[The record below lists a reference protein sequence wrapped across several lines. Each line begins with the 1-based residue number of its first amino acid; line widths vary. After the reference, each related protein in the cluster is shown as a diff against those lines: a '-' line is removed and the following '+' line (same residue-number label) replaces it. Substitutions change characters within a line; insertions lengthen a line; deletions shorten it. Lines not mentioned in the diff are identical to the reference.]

1 MKGYI
6 EIVSVVLGKGGVEMN
21 GVYLIV
27 STALIIVGVLGI
39 FIPGLPGTG
48 LVFIGTLVY
57 AWATGFQA
65 IGWGTLLI
73 FLLLTLLAM
82 GVDYI
87 AGLLTAQK
95 FGASKQGIIGS
106 VIGGILGL
114 IIFSLPGLILG
125 QLAGVIAGELMFGR
139 KMKESMK
146 SGLGVFIGYLLGSL
160 VKVIITTMMII
171 VFYFKVLF

>member
-1 MKGYI
+1 
-6 EIVSVVLGKGGVEMN
+6 MN

-27 STALIIVGVLGI
+27 STALIVIGLLGI

-57 AWATGFQA
+57 ALATGFQT
-65 IGWGTLLI
+65 IGWGTIII

-82 GVDYI
+82 GVDYA

-106 VIGGILGL
+106 VIGGILGF
-114 IIFSLPGLILG
+114 IFFNILGLILG
-125 QLAGVIAGELMFGR
+125 QLAGVILGELAFGR
-139 KMKESMK
+139 KMNESLK
-146 SGLGVFIGYLLGSL
+146 SGLGVFIGYLLGSI
-160 VKVIITTMMII
+160 VKVTITTLII
-171 VFYFKVLF
+171 IIFYFKVFF